1 EVDIALF
8 PTRSQNPTQYNRW
21 NRWTL
26 TVEAG
31 QRPPDQK
38 GFVPQKGRWQVE
50 RSFGWLNNCK
60 RPFLA
65 SMIFDCNCRFWLMLG
80 FVCPFMW

>member
-1 EVDIALF
+1 MQIHQTVRLGHFHPVYCEDAL
-8 PTRSQNPTQYNRW
+8 
-21 NRWTL
+21 WTDEIQDEIYL
-26 TVEAG
+26 AAVMDGCTMGKESHFAASLVV
-31 QRPPDQK
+31 K
-38 GFVPQKGRWQVE
+38 
-50 RSFGWLNNCK
+50 CK